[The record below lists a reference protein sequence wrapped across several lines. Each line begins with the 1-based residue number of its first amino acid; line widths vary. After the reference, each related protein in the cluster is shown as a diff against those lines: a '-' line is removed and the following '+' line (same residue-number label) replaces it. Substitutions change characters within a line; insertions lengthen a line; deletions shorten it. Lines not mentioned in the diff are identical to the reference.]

1 MARLPSGAAEELTT
15 RLFSQRGLT
24 LIGAAYAGFFVI
36 WIAYSLMAF
45 GVNARAALAAMEEEK
60 IKEEPP
66 ES

>member
-1 MARLPSGAAEELTT
+1 MFGQMSADRRT
-15 RLFSQRGLT
+15 
-24 LIGAAYAGFFVI
+24 IGAAYAGFFVI

>member
-1 MARLPSGAAEELTT
+1 MTT